1 MNPRIPSR
9 TLYIIVALLLVI
21 GVALGASLRSET
33 EAEAQGARR
42 GNPGDAAIRDLRS
55 LVARTNGE
63 PSAADLMQFE
73 SSHGGTK
80 AAALARFL
88 RGYRA
93 AEAKDWSAALVALD
107 SGDIEQRTA
116 LADYALFYKG
126 RALAE
131 LNRYADAERFLDDVQ
146 DKYPDSLL
154 ARDGALEAARAAMRA
169 GKPSEALED
178 LERLVALGDGEAS
191 VMAADIHS
199 QRGDS
204 ARAAALYRRA
214 YYYDPASPAAAS
226 ALGQLV
232 ALGASPEGA
241 TATEEELLT
250 RGNKLFA
257 AEKWADAQA
266 AYGRLLTLH
275 PGVAQRNQIAVR
287 RATAAANA
295 KDVLGASA
303 AVQMVPQSEPDLHAE
318 ALYQLATAYR
328 RAGQAEEFEQT
339 GQRLRSMHPKSE
351 AAGKFLADYVDLL
364 ESRKRPAEAFA
375 LERELTTAYPHNA
388 DAARRSY
395 ETAWAL
401 YKTGDYRG
409 AAERFTD
416 HLATFRTPTS
426 KWIGEAAFWGGR
438 AWERLGNVPR
448 ALLFYEMA
456 RDRYP
461 YGYHGHVS
469 MNRIK
474 RLTSGAKAK
483 AEVPEPGSAL
493 ARAKANA
500 LAVEPIVETADD
512 SVDPRFERATDLET
526 IALWDHATA
535 EIASALDAFPS
546 SPRVALRYAQMFSR
560 RGDNFQATVILRKGY
575 PDVYSYRDDQL
586 PREAWEILFP
596 LTHWDHIKR
605 TAAANGLDPFLV
617 AGLIRQESVFNPR
630 ALSRANAR
638 GMMQLLPSTGRL
650 VARSSGLGAVGPAD
664 LYNPSLNITLGTAY
678 LAQQM
683 QKFGR
688 IELAAAAYNAGPGRV
703 VQWKAQRPVEPIE
716 EWVEN
721 IPFSETR
728 GYVQG
733 VLRYAANYRR
743 FYGQGAERE
752 SAEW

>member
-9 TLYIIVALLLVI
+9 TLYIVIALLLVI
-21 GVALGASLRSET
+21 GVALGASLRST
-33 EAEAQGARR
+33 SEAEAQEARR

-55 LVARTNGE
+55 LIARTNGE

-73 SSHGGTK
+73 SSRGGTK

-93 AEAKDWSAALVALD
+93 AEAKDWPAALAALD

-116 LADYALFYKG
+116 LGDYALYYKG

-131 LNRYADAERFLDDVQ
+131 QSRYADAERFLDDVH

-169 GKPSEALED
+169 GKPGEALEN
-178 LERLVALGDGEAS
+178 LERLVAAGDGEAL

-199 QRGDS
+199 QRGDTG
-204 ARAAALYRRA
+204 RAVTLYRRA
-214 YYYDPASPAAAS
+214 YFYDPASPAAAS
-226 ALGQLV
+226 ALGQLRS
-232 ALGASPEGA
+232 LGADPEGA
-241 TATEEELLT
+241 MASEEELLT
-250 RGNKLFA
+250 RANKLFA
-257 AEKWADAQA
+257 AEQWSDAQT

-275 PGVAQRNQIAVR
+275 PGIDRREHLAVR
-287 RATAAANA
+287 RAAAAANA
-295 KDVLGASA
+295 KDVLAASS
-303 AVQMVPQSEPDLHAE
+303 AVQSVPQSDGDLHAE

-328 RAGQAEEFEQT
+328 RAGQTDQFEVT
-339 GQRLRSMHPKSE
+339 GQQLRSLHPKSE
-351 AAGKFLADYVDLL
+351 ATGKFLGDYIDLL
-364 ESRKRPAEAFA
+364 ESRKRPADAFA
-375 LERELTTAYPHNA
+375 LEREFTTDFPHNA
-388 DAARRSY
+388 EAARRSY
-395 ETAWAL
+395 ETAWSL

-409 AAERFTD
+409 AAERFTT
-416 HLATFRTPTS
+416 HLATFRTPTT
-426 KWIGEAAFWGGR
+426 KWIGEAAFWSGR
-438 AWERLGNVPR
+438 AWERLGNIPR
-448 ALLFYEMA
+448 ALFFYEIA

-461 YGYHGHVS
+461 FGYHGHVS
-469 MNRIK
+469 TNRIK
-474 RLTSGAKAK
+474 RLTSGGKAK
-483 AEVPEPGSAL
+483 AEQPEAGSAL
-493 ARAKANA
+493 LRARENA

-512 SVDPRFERATDLET
+512 SVDPRFERATDLES
-526 IALWDHATA
+526 IALWEPATA
-535 EIASALDAFPS
+535 ELAAALNAFPT
-546 SPRVALRYAQMFSR
+546 SPRVALRYAQMFNR
-560 RGDNFQATVILRKGY
+560 RGDNYQATLILRKGY
-575 PDVYSYRDDQL
+575 PDVYSYRDDQM
-586 PREAWEILFP
+586 PREAWEVMFP
-596 LTHWDHIKR
+596 LTHWDHIKKS
-605 TAAANGLDPFLV
+605 AAANGLDPFVV

-638 GMMQLLPSTGRL
+638 GMMQILPSTGRL

-678 LAQQM
+678 LSQQL

-743 FYGQGAERE
+743 LYGQAGERE
-752 SAEW
+752 SGEW